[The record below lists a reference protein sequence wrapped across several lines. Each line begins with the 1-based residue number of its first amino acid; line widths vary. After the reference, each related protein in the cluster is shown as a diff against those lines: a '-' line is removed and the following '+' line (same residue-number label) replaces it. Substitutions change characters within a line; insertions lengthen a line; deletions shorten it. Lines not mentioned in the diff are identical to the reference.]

1 MATYAPRAAWELRAR
16 AVTRARVAVP
26 AGLGLLVLLSLVLRS
41 RQLGLGLWIDE
52 GLSVGIADRP
62 VGGILD
68 ALQLDGSPPVYYLL
82 LHGWMQLAGT
92 SEEAV
97 RALSLAFAVLM
108 VPVAWWA
115 ARPLFGPRAAWMA
128 AALAAVNPFLS
139 VYAQEARMYALVALL
154 SLIACGLF
162 GRAFLIEGHRRRAW
176 AAGFAVTLAALLY
189 THNWALFLGA
199 SSGAAWLGLVVAAR
213 DDRARRE
220 LLVTGLIAFGG
231 ALALYAPWVPTTLYQ
246 AAHTGAP
253 WAEAPSVLNLLAAP
267 GRMLGQFA
275 QVALLLAAGAGLM
288 TLLSRR
294 AGPLSPAARMAAC
307 MLAVALL
314 TVLLAW
320 TASQLSPAWAN
331 RYLAVAVPPLLLA
344 AAAGL
349 AHAGRLGVAGLLVAA
364 LLAAGNT
371 PPDDKSNV
379 RDVAEAVAP
388 SLRPGDLVVSTQPEQ
403 VSVLAYYLPDGL
415 RYATLTGAVRDTG
428 VTDWRDGPERLAATS
443 AERNLGPLL
452 DRLEPGRRLVLV
464 EPIIFS
470 LSRWQAPWTE
480 LVRLRSEEWRQYV
493 SNDGR
498 FAVSSIEPPSPPTPR
513 PNPVQATV
521 LVKTRA

>member
-1 MATYAPRAAWELRAR
+1 
-16 AVTRARVAVP
+16 
-26 AGLGLLVLLSLVLRS
+26 
-41 RQLGLGLWIDE
+41 
-52 GLSVGIADRP
+52 
-62 VGGILD
+62 
-68 ALQLDGSPPVYYLL
+68 
-82 LHGWMQLAGT
+82 
-92 SEEAV
+92 
-97 RALSLAFAVLM
+97 
-108 VPVAWWA
+108 
-115 ARPLFGPRAAWMA
+115 
-128 AALAAVNPFLS
+128 
-139 VYAQEARMYALVALL
+139 
-154 SLIACGLF
+154 
-162 GRAFLIEGHRRRAW
+162 
-176 AAGFAVTLAALLY
+176 
-189 THNWALFLGA
+189 
-199 SSGAAWLGLVVAAR
+199 VVAAR

-253 WAEAPSVLNLLAAP
+253 WAEAPSLLNLLAAP

-307 MLAVALL
+307 MLAIALL

-379 RDVAEAVAP
+379 RDVAEAIAP
-388 SLRPGDLVVSTQPEQ
+388 SLRPGDLVLSTQPEQ